1 MATPGSGVSRKEK
14 TSTLLLCLFLGVF
27 GAHRFYVGKGKSA
40 TAMVW
45 LGGLGLLL
53 GVGAEMAIGTTM
65 LGIVV
70 LWVILDLI
78 MISFDKFY
86 DGDGRP
92 IVGAVH
98 RPVRAAKRPVDTRP
112 HWERPS
118 EEAASSGGSARLQ
131 QRILIAAKQG
141 DGALTP
147 NVLAMR
153 IGISID
159 AAKEHLESMV
169 DKGYAELQVTTDGMI
184 VYVFKDLL
192 TEEKRDQLELI

>member
-27 GAHRFYVGKGKSA
+27 GAHRFYVGKRKSA

-45 LGGLGLLL
+45 LGILGLFI
-53 GVGAEMAIGTTM
+53 GVGGEMAIGMVM
-65 LGIVV
+65 LSVVV

-78 MISFDKFY
+78 MISFDKFH
-86 DGDGRP
+86 DRNGRP

-98 RPVRAAKRPVDTRP
+98 RLARQPSAPVDTRP

-153 IGISID
+153 IGIRID

-184 VYVFKDLL
+184 VYVFRDLL